1 MECPNRDSVRLL
13 VELEPRRHAFWSSV
27 RAALHPVPLSDG
39 GELGLWRDVFVRQPL
54 PWRRFLQSAVL
65 HAGALALVWMVSL
78 AWIRQQSMLAHPAF
92 DRSSLI
98 TYSPEEY
105 LPPLDTG
112 KSESAPASQGDPV
125 YAKQPIISV
134 PREADNRTQTIV
146 TPPDLHLD
154 RDVALPNIVA
164 VAPIGPVIPLE
175 ATRAPLRMAA
185 PETNVVAPAPELNA
199 ARSRTVRDAPN
210 SDVIAPPPGV
220 AVHHARGVAGPD
232 AAVVEPPPELP
243 KTVRGPAGQ
252 INIGPS
258 EVVAPAPQLAVAV
271 QHSVAGRGIGNL
283 AGARVQPVGPPPT
296 LNGTGNGAGGV
307 GSGRRLI
314 ALGIHPAALGPV
326 AAPEGRRKGTFAATP
341 EGRLG
346 GSGTPGQAEAA
357 AGAANRYGKG
367 NKGGSGNGESRGG
380 SSLPSGLH
388 VGAPDSA
395 AIAPTAGTGGR
406 GKNGRAGDERLVA
419 SANTPRISSGAHTAS
434 PVPDDKVT
442 EVDRQVFRGKRF
454 YSMTMN
460 MPNLNSATGSWVIR
474 FAEIKA
480 SRQPGEL
487 LAPVASEGSDPG
499 YPLELMRSNVQGT
512 VTLYAVIDSV
522 GAVGDIRVLSSPDAR
537 LDRYATAALARWKF
551 FPATKDGTPV
561 ALEAVVMIPFRLK
574 RSF

>member
-1 MECPNRDSVRLL
+1 MECPDRNSVKLL
-13 VELEPRRHAFWSSV
+13 VELEPRRRAFWSSV

-54 PWRRFLQSAVL
+54 PWRRFFQSAVL
-65 HAGALALVWMVSL
+65 HAGALALIWMVSL
-78 AWIRQQSMLAHPAF
+78 AWIRQQSMLARPAF

-112 KSESAPASQGDPV
+112 RSESEPASQGDPV
-125 YAKQPIISV
+125 YAKQSIISV

-164 VAPIGPVIPLE
+164 VAPTAPAIPLD
-175 ATRAPLRMAA
+175 ATRAPLRMMTAA
-185 PETNVVAPAPELNA
+185 TETSVVAPAPELNA
-199 ARSRTVRDAPN
+199 ARSRTDRNALN
-210 SDVIAPPPGV
+210 SDVIAPPPEV

-283 AGARVQPVGPPPT
+283 AGGGVQPVAPPPSI
-296 LNGTGNGAGGV
+296 NGTGGV
-307 GSGRRLI
+307 GSGGRLI

-326 AAPEGRRKGTFAATP
+326 AAPQGRRKGTFAATP

-367 NKGGSGNGESRGG
+367 NKGGSGNGESRGD

-388 VGAPDSA
+388 VGAPDSTS
-395 AIAPTAGTGGR
+395 IATIAGSGGR

-419 SANTPRISSGAHTAS
+419 SANTPRAGSSPHSAS
-434 PVPDDKVT
+434 PVPEDKVT

-487 LAPVASEGSDPG
+487 LAPVATEGSDPG

-522 GAVGDIRVLSSPDAR
+522 GAVGDIRVLNSPDTR

-551 FPATKDGTPV
+551 LPATKDGTPV

>member
-1 MECPNRDSVRLL
+1 MECPNQHS
-13 VELEPRRHAFWSSV
+13 A
-27 RAALHPVPLSDG
+27 LSDV
-39 GELGLWRDVFVRQPL
+39 GELGLWHDVFVRQQL
-54 PWRRFLQSAVL
+54 PWRRFLESAVL
-65 HAGALALVWMVSL
+65 HAGALAMVWMVSL
-78 AWIRQQSMLAHPAF
+78 AWIRQQSMLARPAF

-112 KSESAPASQGDPV
+112 TSESEPASQGDPV
-125 YAKQPIISV
+125 YAKQPILSV

-164 VAPIGPVIPLE
+164 VAPTAPAVPLE

-199 ARSRTVRDAPN
+199 ARSRTDRNALN
-210 SDVIAPPPGV
+210 SDVIAPPPEV
-220 AVHHARGVAGPD
+220 AVHHVRGVAGPD

-283 AGARVQPVGPPPT
+283 AGGGVQPVAPPPSM
-296 LNGTGNGAGGV
+296 NGTGGV
-307 GSGRRLI
+307 GSGGRLI
-314 ALGIHPAALGPV
+314 ALGIHPAAALGPV
-326 AAPEGRRKGTFAATP
+326 VAPAGRRKGTFAATP

-346 GSGTPGQAEAA
+346 GSGTPGQVNPTS
-357 AGAANRYGKG
+357 GAANRYGKG
-367 NKGGSGNGESRGG
+367 NKGGSGNGENRGDG
-380 SSLPSGLH
+380 SLPGGLH
-388 VGAPDSA
+388 VGAPDSVA
-395 AIAPTAGTGGR
+395 TAPTAGTGGR
-406 GKNGRAGDERLVA
+406 GKNGKAGGDERLVA
-419 SANTPRISSGAHTAS
+419 SANAPRAGSSPHPAS
-434 PVPDDKVT
+434 PVPEDKVT
-442 EVDRQVFRGKRF
+442 EADRRVFGGKRF

-474 FAEIKA
+474 FAELKA

-487 LAPVASEGSDPG
+487 LAPVATEGSDPG

-537 LDRYATAALARWKF
+537 LDRYATDALARWKF